1 MLAVPGI
8 NQENR
13 PFVGIL
19 ALLVG
24 LFVFS
29 LQDVIIKLF
38 SKEYSILQIVIV
50 RSVIALSL
58 IGIIV
63 AIRLGRSGFRVY
75 QPFKIIVKG
84 VLGFL
89 SYLAYYLSIA
99 SLSLIDAV
107 TITFTAPIMVVVLS
121 SLLVKEPAGIRRWL
135 AAVAGFAGVLIAV
148 GFDGRLANIAIAFAF
163 LAALTYALNSVMARY
178 IGSEDSPW
186 TVTFYFTLAH
196 SVSGVITYLI
206 VLTMVTA
213 KAVDHPSFAF
223 LLRDWIRPDTT
234 DLVIMGSLG
243 VIVTIGFFCLNKA
256 YLSARASTVA
266 PFEYSYVLWAAL
278 FGYLIWGDT
287 PTVMTI
293 VGLGIL
299 IGSNIFALRTEIQ
312 SAQAKT

>member
-1 MLAVPGI
+1 MPGI

-50 RSVIALSL
+50 RSVIALLL
-58 IGIIV
+58 IGTIV
-63 AIRLGRSGFRVY
+63 SIRLGRNGFRVY
-75 QPFKIIVKG
+75 QPLKILVKG
-84 VLGFL
+84 VLAFL

-107 TITFTAPIMVVVLS
+107 TIAFTAPIMVVVFS
-121 SLLVKEPAGIRRWL
+121 SVLVGEPVGMRRWL
-135 AAVAGFAGVLIAV
+135 AALVGFVGVLIAV
-148 GFDGRLANIAIAFAF
+148 GFEGRLANIAVAFAF
-163 LAALTYALNSVMARY
+163 LAALTYALNSIMARY
-178 IGSEDSPW
+178 ISSEDSPW

-196 SVSGVITYLI
+196 SFSGVIAYLA
-206 VLTMVTA
+206 VLAVGTA
-213 KAVDHPSFAF
+213 EAVEHPSFAF
-223 LLRDWIRPDTT
+223 LLREWVRPDAT
-234 DLVIMGSLG
+234 DLAIMGSLG
-243 VIVTIGFFCLNKA
+243 VIATIGFFCLNKA
-256 YLSARASTVA
+256 YLSARAASVA
-266 PFEYSYVLWAAL
+266 PFEYSYILWAVL
-278 FGYLIWGDT
+278 FGYLIWGDI

-299 IGSNIFALRTEIQ
+299 IGSNIFALRTEVQNI
-312 SAQAKT
+312 QAKT